1 MPQYNEEI
9 DEFTVEMRSAIENA
23 LHEPEIMKRLRT
35 RRYTETRMKE
45 GLDECAD
52 LEQKHLTQ
60 KQEYADK
67 FAATTTV
74 RDLFR
79 RMRRVFGELY
89 DYGRRAFAADGD
101 MYTRLGLQGAR
112 QDSQIGYLAQ
122 ARQFVTA
129 ALESK
134 KAREGLDY
142 YGIDTAY
149 LKDAKHL
156 TNEMAEAL
164 RDRMKETAEAEEATR
179 IRDEAYDRARTWHGN
194 FQTVADHVL
203 DDVPQLKEQVGIQVP

>member
-23 LHEPEIMKRLRT
+23 LNEPEIMTRLKT
-35 RRYTETRMKE
+35 RRFNETRLKE

-79 RMRRVFGELY
+79 RLRRVFGEIY
-89 DYGRRAFAADGD
+89 DYGRRAFEADGD
-101 MYTRLGLQGAR
+101 TYTRLGLQGAR
-112 QDSQIGYLAQ
+112 QNSQIGYLAQ
-122 ARQFVTA
+122 ARQLVTA

-134 KAREGLDY
+134 KAQEGLDY
-142 YGIDTAY
+142 YGIDTTY
-149 LKDAKHL
+149 LK
-156 TNEMAEAL
+156 EAEQLIEETEDAL

-179 IRDEAYDRARTWHGN
+179 IRDEAYDRARTWHRN
-194 FQTVADHVL
+194 FLTVADHVL
-203 DDVPQLKEQVGIQVP
+203 DDVPQLKEQLGITVP